1 VSAPWLEEVF
11 ERERP
16 RLRAVAFRLLGSPDD
31 AEDAVQEA
39 WLRLSRADSRQVDN
53 LSGWLTT
60 VVARISLDLLRKRG
74 VRAAASLDEV
84 PTADYAADPSL
95 DVELVDAVGS
105 ALSIVLDQ
113 LSPPE
118 RFAFVLHDIFG
129 LQFDELGGML
139 DRTPNATKQL
149 ASRAR
154 NKIRGADASSRRDRH
169 EQREVVEAF
178 LAAARGG
185 NFERLIALLHPDVV
199 LDPDAAAIRMGAPSA
214 IRGATAVAKVFERR
228 ALAAQVALVDGSI
241 GLAWVVHDRPRVVWN
256 VFVDGHQ
263 IVHIDMHA
271 DADTMAALGVA
282 VLVPARNRPR
292 N

>member
-1 VSAPWLEEVF
+1 MNERWLEEVF

-16 RLRAVAFRLLGSPDD
+16 RLRAVAHRLLGSPDD

-39 WLRLSRADSRQVDN
+39 WLRLNRIDSREVDN
-53 LSGWLTT
+53 ISGWLTT

-84 PTADYAADPSL
+84 THKHRAVDPSV

-113 LSPPE
+113 LTPPE

-129 LQFDELGGML
+129 LRFDELGSIL

-169 EQREVVEAF
+169 EQRQVVEAF
-178 LAAARGG
+178 LAAARQGD
-185 NFERLIALLHPDVV
+185 FHRLMALLHPDVV
-199 LDPDAAAIRMGAPSA
+199 LDPDAAAIRMGAPSGV
-214 IRGATAVAKVFERR
+214 RGATAVAKVFEGR
-228 ALAAQVALVDGSI
+228 ATAAQVALVDGSI
-241 GLAWVVHDRPRVVWN
+241 GMAWLVNDRPRVVWN
-256 VFVDGHQ
+256 VFVDGRQ

-271 DADTMAALGVA
+271 DPDAIAALEVA
-282 VLVPARNRPR
+282 LL
-292 N
+292 